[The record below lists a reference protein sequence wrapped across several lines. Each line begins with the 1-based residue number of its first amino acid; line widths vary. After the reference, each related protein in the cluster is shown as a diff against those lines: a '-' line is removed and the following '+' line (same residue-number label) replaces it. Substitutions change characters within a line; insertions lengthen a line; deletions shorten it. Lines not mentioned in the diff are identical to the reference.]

1 MTESPILALQ
11 QQRMLLEIEYNVD
24 KEEHR
29 RQMEA
34 RGLDRLA
41 KRGDAWLN
49 VRFGRSY
56 YNSLNQL
63 SVELYRTQDQDI
75 EHNFEFGRPVWI
87 VRNEGLGMRNEGLGK
102 YLSGVVNYVDGDRMV
117 IVVPDGTDL
126 VTLQTAEGL
135 NVQLAFDETTYR
147 LMFGP
152 RPYHQ
157 GARTAWI
164 ST

>member
-63 SVELYRTQDQDI
+63 SIELYRTQDQDI

-87 VRNEGLGMRNEGLGK
+87 VRNEG
-102 YLSGVVNYVDGDRMV
+102 
-117 IVVPDGTDL
+117 
-126 VTLQTAEGL
+126 
-135 NVQLAFDETTYR
+135 
-147 LMFGP
+147 
-152 RPYHQ
+152 
-157 GARTAWI
+157 
-164 ST
+164 